1 MAVESWV
8 IYPQL
13 EFPALNYKYIVV
25 DDVILFSVRTINN
38 IILRNISEHFLIF
51 FILLWERYV
60 PLCIIH
66 CVCLC
71 VSVCVCV
78 CVI

>member
-1 MAVESWV
+1 MAVASWV

-25 DDVILFSVRTINN
+25 DDVIFSVRTINN
-38 IILRNISEHFLIF
+38 VILRNISEHFFIF
-51 FILLWERYV
+51 FILLWKRYV